1 VTKGLHILGAV
12 ISDVAHDSD
21 DGRSFGEV
29 MQGMNVRSVLA
40 FAIAVLAFAI
50 VALTALVL
58 VAGDPPARDFAEAAK
73 P

>member
-1 VTKGLHILGAV
+1 
-12 ISDVAHDSD
+12 
-21 DGRSFGEV
+21 